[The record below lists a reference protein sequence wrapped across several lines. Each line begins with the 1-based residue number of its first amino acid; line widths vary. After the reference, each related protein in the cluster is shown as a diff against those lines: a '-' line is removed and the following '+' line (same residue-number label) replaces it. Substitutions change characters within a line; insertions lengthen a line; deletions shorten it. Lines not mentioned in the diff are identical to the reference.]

1 MPVELQVEQSTY
13 YLLKEHAE
21 PFETLD
27 QLLVR
32 LIKPSRGR
40 RVTPIY
46 KGPKIGRAIKSMIR
60 KGATNQ
66 AIFDV
71 VTIDFPNTRIKT
83 PGEISHY
90 RSVMK
95 KEARDKRKAKKR

>member
-1 MPVELQVEQSTY
+1 
-13 YLLKEHAE
+13 
-21 PFETLD
+21 
-27 QLLVR
+27 
-32 LIKPSRGR
+32 
-40 RVTPIY
+40 
-46 KGPKIGRAIKSMIR
+46 MIR

-95 KEARDKRKAKKR
+95 KEARDKRRNKKR